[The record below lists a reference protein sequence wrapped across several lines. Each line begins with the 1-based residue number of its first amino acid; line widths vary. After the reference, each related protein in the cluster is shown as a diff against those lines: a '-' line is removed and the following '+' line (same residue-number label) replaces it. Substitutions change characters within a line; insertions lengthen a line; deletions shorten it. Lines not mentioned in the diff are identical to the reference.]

1 MRDGFGS
8 GCEVIEVNSGA
19 VTDSRKKNPHAVKF
33 SVRIL
38 AKSAIVAGSSL
49 VDSIRVID
57 DIAYS
62 AVNSGVIHGIDFKCD
77 KGVLPHKFEVYLV
90 VFVG

>member
-1 MRDGFGS
+1 MT
-8 GCEVIEVNSGA
+8 VLVVVA
-19 VTDSRKKNPHAVKF
+19 KLSRSIAAPSRIAAKKNPHAVKF

-90 VFVG
+90 VFAG